1 MVMFGCLSLDLKRE
15 GDLQSVN
22 VIVSGESI
30 LILSEQV
37 HLFAL
42 ALFQPGHAS

>member
-37 HLFAL
+37 HLAL
-42 ALFQPGHAS
+42 ALFQPEHTS